1 MVISLDQHDRPRIP
15 FERLYIVARAVDRAE
30 AFDVGPVRAALDMFV
45 EEGSL
50 PVWLSFKG
58 AKRMIYPSPEFAEA
72 ILRPD
77 QTTDDE
83 LLARAV
89 SWRKRYGLD

>member
-1 MVISLDQHDRPRIP
+1 MVFSLDQHDPPRIL
-15 FERLYIVARAVDRAE
+15 FERLCIVARAVDRAE

-77 QTTDDE
+77 QTTGDE